1 MPSAYFSSL
10 PLTDRVT
17 HWWDLWSGL
26 ATGFFN
32 GGCIA
37 FLSIAARRVGMSDAG
52 MALMLTMPY
61 VGALSGILLGHLAE
75 RHGPMPFYLW
85 PTLASRAVLLVLP
98 FARGPDGFLA
108 AASAFHLLANLG
120 SPSYASVMRS
130 NFSDEHRGRLMGN
143 VRVLVVLVAAG
154 TSWAAGAVL
163 ERWPEA
169 WRWLFAGA
177 AAVGIVA
184 TLFFSR
190 IRPRRR
196 LPSGPPIGRLSH
208 GPRGRPGLIV
218 SLGELRR
225 DGPFLAFLAIVFVC
239 ALPSKLAAALEPI
252 RFVDELHIGWRDS
265 GFVLGTVV
273 SLAGAAG
280 YLAWPRLLKRVDPF
294 ALLALVTALM
304 AIRFGVIAAAARPVH
319 LVPAGVLAGFN
330 NAGWD
335 LVCLFCVLRL
345 ADGDRFPLAI
355 GLHTTLV
362 GVRGLFGPGL
372 GTWLYA
378 SGAASLPTIF
388 WLMAAVTLTGAAGM
402 LWYSSRFRRASPAP
416 EATVTR

>member
-1 MPSAYFSSL
+1 MLRSYFSRL

-26 ATGFFN
+26 ATGVFN

-52 MALMLTMPY
+52 MAFMFTMPY
-61 VGALSGILLGHLAE
+61 VGNLSGILLGHLAA
-75 RHGPMPFYLW
+75 RFGPMPFYLW
-85 PTLASRAVLLVLP
+85 PTLASRVVLLALP
-98 FARGPDGFLA
+98 LVHGPTGFLA

-154 TSWAAGAVL
+154 TSWAAGGVL

-169 WRWLFAGA
+169 WRWMFAGA
-177 AAVGIVA
+177 AAVGVA
-184 TLFFSR
+184 AALLFAR
-190 IRPRRR
+190 IRPRRASAAR
-196 LPSGPPIGRLSH
+196 LRPAAERAAAVG
-208 GPRGRPGLIV
+208 PGLAA
-218 SLGELRR
+218 SLGALRR
-225 DGPFLAFLAIVFVC
+225 DGALLTFLAIVFVC
-239 ALPSKLAAALEPI
+239 ALPSKLASALEPI
-252 RFVDELHIGWRDS
+252 RFVDELHIGWQDS

-273 SLAGAAG
+273 SVVAAAG
-280 YLAWPRLLKRVDPF
+280 YLAWPRLLKRLDPF
-294 ALLALVTALM
+294 ALLALVTTLM
-304 AIRFGVIAAAARPVH
+304 AVRFGVIAGASRPLH
-319 LVPAGVLAGFN
+319 LVPAGVLGGFA

-335 LVCLFCVLRL
+335 LVCLFCLLRL
-345 ADGDRFPLAI
+345 ADADRFPLAM

-362 GVRGLFGPGL
+362 GVRGFFGPGL

-378 SGAASLPTIF
+378 SGAVGLPVLF
-388 WLMAAVTLTGAAGM
+388 SVMAAVTLAGAAGM
-402 LWYSSRFRRASPAP
+402 LWYAVRFRRSVSLPRATIAS
-416 EATVTR
+416 

>member
-1 MPSAYFSSL
+1 MLRAYFSRL

-26 ATGFFN
+26 ATGIFN

-75 RHGPMPFYLW
+75 RYGPMPFYLW
-85 PTLASRAVLLVLP
+85 PTLMSRAVLLVLP
-98 FARGPDGFLA
+98 FARGPDGYLA
-108 AASAFHLLANLG
+108 VASAFHLLANLG
-120 SPSYASVMRS
+120 SPAYASVMRS

-154 TSWAAGAVL
+154 ASWAAGAAL
-163 ERWPEA
+163 ERWPDA
-169 WRWLFAGA
+169 WRWMFAGA

-184 TLFFSR
+184 TLLFSR
-190 IRPRRR
+190 IKPRHR
-196 LPSGPPIGRLSH
+196 LPTGRPIGRPLH
-208 GPRGRPGLIV
+208 DPPARPGLV
-218 SLGELRR
+218 ASLGELRQDR
-225 DGPFLAFLAIVFVC
+225 PFLAFLAIVFVC
-239 ALPSKLAAALEPI
+239 ALPNKLASALEPI

-273 SLAGAAG
+273 SLVGAAG
-280 YLAWPRLLKRVDPF
+280 YLAWPRLLKRFDPF
-294 ALLALVTALM
+294 ALLALVTALI
-304 AIRFGVIAAAARPVH
+304 ATRFGVIAAAARPLH
-319 LVPAGVLAGFN
+319 LVPASVLAGLTGG
-330 NAGWD
+330 GWD
-335 LVCLFCVLRL
+335 LACLFCILRL
-345 ADGDRFPLAI
+345 ADSDRFPLAM

-378 SGAASLPTIF
+378 SGVASLPTIF
-388 WLMAAVTLTGAAGM
+388 WLMAAVALAGAAGM
-402 LWYSSRFRRASPAP
+402 LWYSLRFRRASPAP
-416 EATVTR
+416 QATVTR